1 MNRYKWL
8 CRWFAGVLLLGSV
21 VSVQATAAEDAE
33 RVYRQEALAHADAIA
48 AAFRQLE
55 EHILD
60 LSAAATVWVGDVP
73 PPLTGWRG
81 EWTVRGVRAQ
91 YCANTLVVYLGPAS
105 VKGVGSDHR
114 AVHAAPQAYIGGGLS
129 GQTPPLHWLT
139 SGQAEGGP
147 GRGSVM
153 MPACMTALPDGRAA
167 LAGVV
172 SDPFNEISD
181 RVTHERRVE
190 TCAVGE
196 HGDGV
201 TQVREI
207 TQDFNGRGDPIGSP
221 VIGPWADFLVLCR
234 ADYTEV
240 EHFDRVCT
248 WDAGA
253 PFNREMT
260 GREVWSRVKTVDSGG
275 VSLGAPV
282 FMSTSC
288 WSGLVAAI
296 APPVI
301 TSTTHT
307 EERAMGCSG
316 GEEPLVAGGVW
327 QGSVTERRT
336 VRVVSTQFEWDAVPT
351 TQSVETNWVAV
362 ARNCQQLC
370 REGGVGGAGW
380 IPCQPERCGQG
391 GGISGNGPGMGEAC
405 EQDSSGDGEGP
416 GMGHGGSGN
425 AGAGPDGVGGNAQ

>member
-1 MNRYKWL
+1 MTRYKWL
-8 CRWFAGVLLLGSV
+8 CRWLAGVLLLGSV
-21 VSVQATAAEDAE
+21 VSVQATSVEDAE
-33 RVYRQEALAHADAIA
+33 RVYRQEALAHADAVV

-139 SGQAEGGP
+139 SAQAEGGP

-275 VSLGAPV
+275 VSLGPPV

-316 GEEPLVAGGVW
+316 GGEPLVAGGVW

-391 GGISGNGPGMGEAC
+391 GGISGNGPLPEGTVAECPDGDNNGNGGGDTSKAGD
-405 EQDSSGDGEGP
+405 QGDG
-416 GMGHGGSGN
+416 
-425 AGAGPDGVGGNAQ
+425 DGY

>member
-1 MNRYKWL
+1 MTRHKWL
-8 CRWFAGVLLLGSV
+8 CQWLAGVLLLGSV
-21 VSVQATAAEDAE
+21 VSVQATSVEDAE
-33 RVYRQEALAHADAIA
+33 RVYRQEALAHADAVV

-55 EHILD
+55 EPILD

-129 GQTPPLHWLT
+129 GQIPPLHWLT

-153 MPACMTALPDGRAA
+153 MPACMTGLPDGRAA
-167 LAGVV
+167 LAGLV
-172 SDPFNEISD
+172 SDPFNEVSD

-221 VIGPWADFLVLCR
+221 VVGPWADFLVLCR

-260 GREVWSRVKTVDSGG
+260 GREVWSRVRTVDSGG

-288 WSGLVAAI
+288 WSGSVAAI
-296 APPVI
+296 APPAV
-301 TSTTHT
+301 TSVSSIETRTLACRVGMPAL
-307 EERAMGCSG
+307 ESG
-316 GEEPLVAGGVW
+316 QRWEGDM
-327 QGSVTERRT
+327 TERRT

-351 TQSVETNWVAV
+351 TQSAATNWVV
-362 ARNCQQLC
+362 VNQNCSQYC
-370 REGGVGGAGW
+370 YDGPGSGF
-380 IPCQPERCGQG
+380 IPCQPERCGGQG
-391 GGISGNGPGMGEAC
+391 GGISGNGPSEGEAC
-405 EQDSSGDGEGP
+405 EQQSGEGHEGA
-416 GMGHGGSGN
+416 GMGHGQSGN
-425 AGAGPDGVGGNAQ
+425 AGAGPDGVGANAGY